1 MDTCDCFDCK
11 INWYG
16 FAGCLLPHLMQKR
29 DQYDLIYKIL
39 VITIYIIY
47 IIIKY
52 FREESR
58 IINVNEETGDG
69 RREEGQG
76 RAGPPNFRV

>member
-1 MDTCDCFDCK
+1 
-11 INWYG
+11 
-16 FAGCLLPHLMQKR
+16 MQRR

-58 IINVNEETGDG
+58 INVNDEETGDG
-69 RREEGQG
+69 RRAGQG
-76 RAGPPNFRV
+76 RAS

>member
-1 MDTCDCFDCK
+1 
-11 INWYG
+11 
-16 FAGCLLPHLMQKR
+16 MQRR

-69 RREEGQG
+69 RRAGQG
-76 RAGPPNFRV
+76 AGQGLLIFEFNVTNIT

>member
-1 MDTCDCFDCK
+1 
-11 INWYG
+11 
-16 FAGCLLPHLMQKR
+16 MQKR

-52 FREESR
+52 FREEESR
-58 IINVNEETGDG
+58 INMNEETGDG
-69 RREEGQG
+69 RRAGQG
-76 RAGPPNFRV
+76 LLIFEFNVTNIYIT

>member
-1 MDTCDCFDCK
+1 
-11 INWYG
+11 
-16 FAGCLLPHLMQKR
+16 MQRR

-69 RREEGQG
+69 RRAGQG
-76 RAGPPNFRV
+76 LLIFEFNVTNNIT

>member
-1 MDTCDCFDCK
+1 
-11 INWYG
+11 
-16 FAGCLLPHLMQKR
+16 MQKR

-52 FREESR
+52 FREES

-69 RREEGQG
+69 RRAGQG
-76 RAGPPNFRV
+76 RAS

>member
-1 MDTCDCFDCK
+1 
-11 INWYG
+11 
-16 FAGCLLPHLMQKR
+16 MQKR

-69 RREEGQG
+69 RREEG
-76 RAGPPNFRV
+76 RAGQGLLIFEFNVTNIT